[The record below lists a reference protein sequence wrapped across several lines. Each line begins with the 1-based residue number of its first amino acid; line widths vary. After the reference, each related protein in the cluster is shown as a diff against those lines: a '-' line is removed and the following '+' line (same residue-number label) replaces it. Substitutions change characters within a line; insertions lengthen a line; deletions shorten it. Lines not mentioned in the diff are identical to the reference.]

1 MSSRTESIE
10 RAMVEP
16 PQPEPDGE
24 NGSGNPVTFLSRP
37 YLEERPDY
45 EPACPQEEFI
55 VPLLRQEIESALAV
69 AMPAAAHGRAL
80 DVGCG
85 RQPFRKTLEAAGYS
99 YFSLDAQQNVENTVD
114 VVGAIDAPLAPQ
126 IIKNGPYDFI
136 LCTEVLEHVADWETA
151 FRNLANLL
159 NRGGRVLITCPHFY
173 QLHEEPYD
181 FWRPTLHSLQY
192 FAWRHGLQTL
202 QLKAAGDAW
211 DVLGTVLANCQPS
224 ASSRRLRDRG
234 VSKLVKLSQRFVFKL
249 LASRR
254 LQKLVKMEGPLYQS
268 NVVVFKKA

>member
-1 MSSRTESIE
+1 MSSRTDTLERTMIE
-10 RAMVEP
+10 P
-16 PQPEPDGE
+16 SQPEPAAD
-24 NGSGNPVTFLSRP
+24 NGLGHSVHYLSRP

-55 VPLLRQEIESALAV
+55 VPLLRREIESVLAV

-85 RQPFRKTLEAAGYS
+85 RQPFRKTLESAGYS

-126 IIKNGPYDFI
+126 IVNHGPYDFI

-159 NRGGRVLITCPHFY
+159 SRGGRVLITCPHFY

-192 FAWRHGLQTL
+192 FAWRQGLLTL

-211 DVLGTVLANCQPS
+211 DVLGTVLANCQPW

-234 VSKLVKLSQRFVFKL
+234 VSKLVRLSQRFIFKL
-249 LASRR
+249 LSSRR
-254 LQKLVKMEGPLYQS
+254 LQKMVIMEGPLYQS
-268 NVVVFKKA
+268 NVAVFQKP